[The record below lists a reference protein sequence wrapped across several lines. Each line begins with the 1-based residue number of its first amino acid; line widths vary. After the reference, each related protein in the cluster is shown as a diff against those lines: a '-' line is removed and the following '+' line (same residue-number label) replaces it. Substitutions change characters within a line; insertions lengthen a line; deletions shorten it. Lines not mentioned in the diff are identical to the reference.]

1 MHLMRLTTF
10 SDYSLRVLMFVAA
23 APEGRATIAQ
33 VARAFNISENHLV
46 KVVHFLGR
54 HGVLRNTRGRR
65 GGLQLAR
72 PAHAISV
79 GELVRLTEGGDM
91 PAECFDKHTNTCALA
106 GGCRLQGM
114 LKRAVASFYEALDP
128 YSIADLQRSAHLTY
142 IRRRP
147 GLAPRL

>member
-1 MHLMRLTTF
+1 MRLTTF

-23 APEGRATIAQ
+23 APEGRATISQ
-33 VARAFNISENHLV
+33 VASAFNISENHLV

-54 HGVLRNTRGRR
+54 HGILLNTRGRR

-72 PAHAISV
+72 PAHAINV

-91 PAECFDKHTNTCALA
+91 PAECFDKRTNTCALA

-142 IRRRP
+142 IKRRP